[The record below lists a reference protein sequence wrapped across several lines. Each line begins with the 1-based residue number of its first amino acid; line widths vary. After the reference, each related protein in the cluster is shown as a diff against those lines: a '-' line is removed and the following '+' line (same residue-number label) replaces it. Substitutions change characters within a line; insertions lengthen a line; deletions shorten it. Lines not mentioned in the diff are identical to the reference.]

1 MFILVYVLY
10 TLQQRP
16 LCQIWSYHSL
26 KFLKDPTCIIYL
38 FKAWDSRISNMTFMC
53 VKCKIYNY
61 SNTQIQNY
69 KLPICAIFFE
79 KLGVQWYQLWHSHVT
94 YTKGVAWTFVC
105 QHSYFCSGLTAKDV
119 LNSCSESTR
128 IIYNVIQFAE
138 TDRREWCKAFYCI
151 LVVLTIRWVAI
162 KSRALLNDKLKN
174 IQQLSVLFYWNL
186 KCYQYVLQSTGGD
199 GPGRSCRW

>member
-38 FKAWDSRISNMTFMC
+38 FKAWDSRISNMTFLC
-53 VKCKIYNY
+53 VKCKIHNY
-61 SNTQIQNY
+61 SNTQIQNTNCRY
-69 KLPICAIFFE
+69 VLYFLKSWGFNDINYDIPMLHTQRERLELFF
-79 KLGVQWYQLWHSHVT
+79 
-94 YTKGVAWTFVC
+94 C

-138 TDRREWCKAFYCI
+138 TDRRECCKAFYCI
-151 LVVLTIRWVAI
+151 LEVLTIRPVAI
-162 KSRALLNDKLKN
+162 KRFPEHCWMTS
-174 IQQLSVLFYWNL
+174 
-186 KCYQYVLQSTGGD
+186 
-199 GPGRSCRW
+199 